1 MVSSESYDTLLDL
14 IREFPDDASCRLHL
28 EQIRWGQE
36 DGTLKP
42 TCPHCGHHDQ
52 AYQIEGGK
60 RYKCASCRKKYS
72 VLVGTIFQDSK
83 VPLQKWFLAIWL
95 ATSHKKG
102 LSSCQLAKDIGVTQK
117 TAWFML
123 HRVREM
129 LTEKAPEL
137 LEGEV
142 EVDETFIGGKEGWK
156 HMDKKTPNSR
166 GRSTKSKTPVFGMVE
181 RETGKTTFHVVENTK
196 AATLQGII
204 TANVKPGSVVHS
216 DEWVG
221 YQGLDAMYDHSVINH
236 GEREYVRG
244 TVHTNA
250 IENRW
255 SHFRRTLTGT
265 YHWVSRKHLGRY
277 AHESA
282 FRLNTREMKQ
292 GQRFDAT
299 LAGCEGTLTHSCL
312 TEKQ

>member
-14 IREFPDDASCRLHL
+14 IREFPDDEACRQHL

-36 DGTLKP
+36 DGTIKP
-42 TCPHCGHHDQ
+42 VCPHCGHDEK
-52 AYQIEGGK
+52 AYRIEGGK
-60 RYKCASCRKKYS
+60 RYKCASCRKKFS

-129 LTEKAPEL
+129 LKEKAPEL

-156 HMDKKTPNSR
+156 HKNKKTPNAR

-181 RETGKTTFHVVENTK
+181 RETGKTVFHVVPDTK
-196 AATLQGII
+196 ARTLQDII
-204 TANVKPGSVVHS
+204 TGSVKPGSVVHS

-221 YQGLDAMYDHSVINH
+221 YRGLGAMYDHNVINH
-236 GEREYVRG
+236 GEGEYVREYPDDG
-244 TVHTNA
+244 D
-250 IENRW
+250 
-255 SHFRRTLTGT
+255 F
-265 YHWVSRKHLGRY
+265 
-277 AHESA
+277 
-282 FRLNTREMKQ
+282 Q
-292 GQRFDAT
+292 
-299 LAGCEGTLTHSCL
+299 
-312 TEKQ
+312 